1 MTTFSESSSNNS
13 SPITA
18 ETSGKQE
25 HNQPMEI
32 CWFLVKIERP
42 SIHYTLGNNAVQSS
56 DELSGMIEIK
66 NMAQVKEPL
75 YQGSNHSSGDDG
87 SNCTSAKIKALRF
100 ENGDYYIDTW
110 DGAKYTTNKECIAY
124 AQQLKEYWISYLS
137 QLCADV
143 NKPLFELPENAT
155 YFWVGGQKPKNI
167 PADYGMIIDAVDIEP
182 GMQIRICADSCIE
195 VDEYCERQP
204 NFETVVTVGG
214 IFVDGKT
221 HFIEA
226 EDSLFYNVRGIS
238 RTISQE
244 LQSMGHE
251 FHTPSFEVDEREI

>member
-66 NMAQVKEPL
+66 NMTQVKEPL
-75 YQGSNHSSGDDG
+75 YQGSNHSNGDDG

-110 DGAKYTTNKECIAY
+110 DAVSYTHLT
-124 AQQLKEYWISYLS
+124 
-137 QLCADV
+137 
-143 NKPLFELPENAT
+143 LPTKA
-155 YFWVGGQKPKNI
+155 
-167 PADYGMIIDAVDIEP
+167 
-182 GMQIRICADSCIE
+182 
-195 VDEYCERQP
+195 
-204 NFETVVTVGG
+204 
-214 IFVDGKT
+214 
-221 HFIEA
+221 
-226 EDSLFYNVRGIS
+226 
-238 RTISQE
+238 
-244 LQSMGHE
+244 
-251 FHTPSFEVDEREI
+251 